1 MWVVLEI
8 IYSWRNQAWG
18 RGAGGRGAGGGGR
31 RLPLDRQE
39 VLHPKAVI
47 RVSQKIKWRECVRQ
61 LKGCRC
67 EEPSGVWL
75 SQD

>member
-1 MWVVLEI
+1 MGCPGDNLQLEKP
-8 IYSWRNQAWG
+8 SLG
-18 RGAGGRGAGGGGR
+18 VGGGAR

-47 RVSQKIKWRECVRQ
+47 RVLQKIKWRECVRQ

-67 EEPSGVWL
+67 EEPSGMWL
-75 SQD
+75 SRD

>member
-8 IYSWRNQAWG
+8 IYNWRNQAWG
-18 RGAGGRGAGGGGR
+18 VGGGAR

-47 RVSQKIKWRECVRQ
+47 RVLQKIKWHECVRQ

-67 EEPSGVWL
+67 EEPSGMWL
-75 SQD
+75 SRD

>member
-1 MWVVLEI
+1 MGCPGDNLQLEKP
-8 IYSWRNQAWG
+8 SLE
-18 RGAGGRGAGGGGR
+18 AGGGGQGAGGGGR

-47 RVSQKIKWRECVRQ
+47 RVLQKIKWPERVRQ

-75 SQD
+75 SQN

>member
-8 IYSWRNQAWG
+8 IYNWRNQAWG
-18 RGAGGRGAGGGGR
+18 VGGGGR
-31 RLPLDRQE
+31 RLPLE